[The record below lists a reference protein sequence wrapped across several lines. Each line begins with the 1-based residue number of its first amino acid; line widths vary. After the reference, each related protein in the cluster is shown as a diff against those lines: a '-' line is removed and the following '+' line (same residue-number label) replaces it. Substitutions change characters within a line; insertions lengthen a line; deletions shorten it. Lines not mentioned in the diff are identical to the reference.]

1 MEKEKENEQRK
12 QQTALVRQQFPQ
24 CVAFADAMR
33 EVFGAGVR
41 MTYAE
46 ENGRAIGHKIDM
58 ARGKWVSVADMELDV
73 KKQPE
78 SDNNAPKKWNG
89 YC

>member
-12 QQTALVRQQFPQ
+12 QQATLVRQQFPQ
-24 CVAFADAMR
+24 CVAFADAVR
-33 EVFGAGVR
+33 DVFGEGVR

-58 ARGKWVSVADMELDV
+58 TRGKWVSVADMELDV

-78 SDNNAPKKWNG
+78 TKGRRK
-89 YC
+89 